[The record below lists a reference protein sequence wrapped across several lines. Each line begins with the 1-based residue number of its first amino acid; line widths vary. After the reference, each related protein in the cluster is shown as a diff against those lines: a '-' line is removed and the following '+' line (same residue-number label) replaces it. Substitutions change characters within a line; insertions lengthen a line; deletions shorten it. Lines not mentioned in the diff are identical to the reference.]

1 VTQGGPADGAPRR
14 DVTRRAYLG
23 VRAPRAPSQRPA
35 SRDASCFATSCTRRA
50 LSTGPPRVPLRAR
63 RSRPLT
69 VLRVK
74 AGVSRRGE
82 GTFSLPTYKTGHPR
96 ARREPAT
103 PAVQSPTVRSTS
115 YRPVLRHTFP
125 RPPKSYP
132 HCPLPFPGRRLAGAR
147 APAVGVLDW
156 QPTKGS
162 TRNR

>member
-1 VTQGGPADGAPRR
+1 MARRAATSRAAPTSVSVPHARLPNAPRPE
-14 DVTRRAYLG
+14 TPRASRHP
-23 VRAPRAPSQRPA
+23 VRAAPCPPVCHGFPYVRAGRGRSPYYE
-35 SRDASCFATSCTRRA
+35 
-50 LSTGPPRVPLRAR
+50 LRSGCPVA
-63 RSRPLT
+63 
-69 VLRVK
+69 VK
-74 AGVSRRGE
+74 ARSP
-82 GTFSLPTYKTGHPR
+82 SPPIKQAAAGHPR